1 MNLPACRSILFVPG
15 DKPERY
21 GKALAAGADAV
32 CIDLEDAVPSARK
45 AQARGEVVEVVEFLE
60 RGGVGGPACD
70 RGRPPSRRRDG
81 PDGPRD
87 G

>member
-45 AQARGEVVEVVEFLE
+45 AQARGEVVEFLE
-60 RGGVGGPACD
+60 RWGGGTCM
-70 RGRPPSRRRDG
+70 RSRTA
-81 PDGPRD
+81 PVPTA
-87 G
+87 